1 MVVRKVL
8 TFKNPMSSLD
18 ETHCRLARQ
27 IGYDVKSKDM
37 QPNNEKQSE
46 AIKKALTSRFSLIQG
61 PPG

>member
-1 MVVRKVL
+1 
-8 TFKNPMSSLD
+8 MSSLD

-27 IGYDVKSKDM
+27 IGYDIKSKDM

-46 AIKKALTSRFSLIQG
+46 AIKKALASRFSLIQG

>member
-1 MVVRKVL
+1 
-8 TFKNPMSSLD
+8 MSPSD
-18 ETHCRLARQ
+18 ETHCRLGRK

-46 AIKKALTSRFSLIQG
+46 AIKKALASRFSLIQG